1 MHGSTPGPM
10 SITDF
15 ETLLEQSADKL
26 ELVEGDVLA
35 FARGSVAHGIL
46 CTRLVAAVN
55 AATTPPCQTFTSD
68 VAVRAESRVSYMFS
82 DVSHTCERLDP
93 SATAIVA
100 PDLVIEVISPESKT
114 RDRSEKLDAYRSI
127 PSVMEYVLVD
137 SRRVW
142 VCVYR
147 RMPGGVWTD
156 AVYGID
162 ETVDIHTVGIS
173 IPVAQLY
180 AETGRLLSTERS

>member
-1 MHGSTPGPM
+1 MQGPTPGPM
-10 SITDF
+10 TLADF
-15 ETLLEQSADKL
+15 EVLLERSAEKL
-26 ELVEGDVLA
+26 ELLEGEVLA
-35 FARGSVAHGIL
+35 FAGGSVAHGVL

-55 AATTPPCQTFTSD
+55 AATKAPCQTFTSD
-68 VAVRAESRVSYMFS
+68 VAVRVANRTSYMFP
-82 DVSHTCERLDP
+82 DCSHTCEDLDTN
-93 SATAIVA
+93 ATALIA

-114 RDRSEKLDAYRSI
+114 RDSSEKLDAYRSI

-156 AVYGID
+156 VVYGIG
-162 ETVDIHTVGIS
+162 ETVDIHTVGIRIAVS
-173 IPVAQLY
+173 DLY
-180 AETGRLLSTERS
+180 AGTGRLLSAERQ